1 MKKILLIILTLVQL
15 FMISVSADTL
25 TTDNIDTTFQIGA
38 FIVAGTNEG
47 KYLLDNQN
55 NILGGP
61 YELISNYNEF
71 PYAQNFDGSWE
82 MYDVDGKVFAQVEKG
97 GEISPP
103 VNGLYAILRGSDNW
117 HLCNIFELY
126 DYNTKQLLHTFDGT
140 IMFYHELQHEKM
152 FIYKN
157 GKYAICDKYGN
168 FLTDLK
174 TALEKI
180 PALRAEFWENVN
192 VLGSEGSF
200 NQNLERAGRV
210 ADFLEFAEV
219 LTLDALHRKESCGG
233 HFREESQT
241 PEGEAKRDDEN
252 FCYVGAWEYKGDG
265 VAPELSKEPL
275 TFDNVH
281 LATRSYK

>member
-1 MKKILLIILTLVQL
+1 MGNAYKKQSDAAFEDCKKQTEERIHKLLSIKGHRTVNDIHRELG
-15 FMISVSADTL
+15 
-25 TTDNIDTTFQIGA
+25 NIMWEYVGMA
-38 FIVAGTNEG
+38 RNEAG
-47 KYLLDNQN
+47 
-55 NILGGP
+55 
-61 YELISNYNEF
+61 
-71 PYAQNFDGSWE
+71 
-82 MYDVDGKVFAQVEKG
+82 
-97 GEISPP
+97 
-103 VNGLYAILRGSDNW
+103 
-117 HLCNIFELY
+117 
-126 DYNTKQLLHTFDGT
+126 
-140 IMFYHELQHEKM
+140 
-152 FIYKN
+152 
-157 GKYAICDKYGN
+157 
-168 FLTDLK
+168 LK